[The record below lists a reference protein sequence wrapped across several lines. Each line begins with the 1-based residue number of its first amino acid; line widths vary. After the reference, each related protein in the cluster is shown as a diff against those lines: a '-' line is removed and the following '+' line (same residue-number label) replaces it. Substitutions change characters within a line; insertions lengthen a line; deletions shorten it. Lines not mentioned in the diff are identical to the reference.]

1 MAVKLDI
8 EINFDSKRVLAFDRG
23 LAGLEL
29 ASKSFETAFVR
40 ASKAVNSEA
49 AKMNNSLLELLAT
62 TTMLGQ
68 EMAKIKFQPGNVP
81 SLRGG
86 GSSVGGRASRSR
98 VRDEA
103 QEAAESLENQ
113 KRYYRRRN
121 ADAAKAAM
129 DAKQRAADER
139 AALAKKNADEEKAAA
154 ESLAAQKEYYR
165 RRNLAE
171 RQRAADAKRNAN
183 DIARAERAAL
193 IASGQD
199 RGGVGLTQMAL
210 AESGGSPAGGAGRGA
225 RGGGK
230 GGGNAFSQTPAGRLA
245 ASKGGGGGSL
255 LEMAGSMSQ
264 GGALFKTAKFAADIN
279 ALPFG
284 YERYGVRMAKTA
296 ELGIEV
302 FKRFGPQIAKAT
314 GLIGLAV
321 GAVTTFSGGL
331 THLAKSGNRD
341 AQSLANALSRLPGPI
356 ESVYTLV
363 RKTGEAFTGLEKA
376 SSRMVGTLMEK
387 IPGLMPLLGALGDGI
402 AAANPDN
409 FGQRGQDRV
418 SAGRDMANQ
427 SATERAR
434 ARADR
439 KREREIGG
447 LTDKGNIEEQIRNAR
462 QQEVF
467 ANTELAGMKKPK
479 SDKDAS
485 PEYRAAEERKRAI
498 EAEIV
503 RLEARRDEIDSE
515 AAEKALEASR
525 KRADILIETR
535 KSLVA
540 VRAEMAG
547 TVFDPDAVVG
557 LDAVNAS
564 LEQQV
569 AELTTLSEEFRLTEE
584 DRAERL
590 AKINDL
596 LARQKQEQRFLVE
609 MEQARSEFAA
619 KMADSS
625 LAAKGEAVDRTF
637 NPAREQE
644 AFAKSQI
651 DMLQQRGLISERQA
665 NEGRRA
671 LAQSDLESKALE
683 EQFKIDRERLELAR
697 QKAEQDKASAKTAQD
712 EQKAR
717 QELLKAEQGLAEQG
731 LTESRKR
738 AEMEERR
745 AAAMRQQAQ
754 LEAQQRIE
762 RQAAIAEQVQN
773 QQTGAIQQQMQQQQP
788 NQGRIQQQM
797 FGKRLG
803 TALQEREQ
811 KEGRKL
817 NRREQMEVYNE
828 QRKQFQRDVNGPTS
842 REQEIEAGR
851 QRGAER
857 RALRQQNQQNRGLPA
872 GLAAANNR
880 LAAQGA
886 QDSEASRQQS
896 MQSGAFGQ
904 AMNSGTAAEAA
915 QAQGAIA
922 QQQVQMMQQLG
933 IINEAQAEA
942 MQNQI
947 NVNTA
952 LMQSNAQMQEMLQS
966 VNAVLAGQQ
975 QAVQNNQQ
983 RKRAQRSGGAN

>member
-29 ASKSFETAFVR
+29 ASQAFEKAFVR

-68 EMAKIKFQPGNVP
+68 EMAKIKFQPGAMP
-81 SLRGG
+81 SLGG
-86 GSSVGGRASRSR
+86 GGAGATGGSDRKRR
-98 VRDEA
+98 VKAEKDE
-103 QEAAESLENQ
+103 
-113 KRYYRRRN
+113 
-121 ADAAKAAM
+121 
-129 DAKQRAADER
+129 
-139 AALAKKNADEEKAAA
+139 AA

-171 RQRAADAKRNAN
+171 RQRAADAKQNAAA
-183 DIARAERAAL
+183 IARAERSAL
-193 IASGQD
+193 LASGQD

-210 AESGGSPAGGAGRGA
+210 SEMGGTPSLSGPQGRAGGRGKA
-225 RGGGK
+225 
-230 GGGNAFSQTPAGRLA
+230 GGNAFSQTPAGRLA
-245 ASKGGGGGSL
+245 ASKAGNSGSL

-264 GGALFKTAKFAADIN
+264 GGALFKTAKFAADVN

-341 AQSLANALSRLPGPI
+341 AQSLANALSRLPGPL
-356 ESVYTLV
+356 ESMYGLV

-409 FGQRGQDRV
+409 FGNRGQDRV
-418 SAGRDMANQ
+418 SAGRDMAIQ

-439 KREREIGG
+439 KRDREVGG
-447 LTDKGNIEEQIRNAR
+447 LTDKGDIEEQIRNAR

-485 PEYRAAEERKRAI
+485 PEYRAAEERKKAI

-503 RLEARRDEIDSE
+503 RLESRRDELDTE
-515 AAEKALEASR
+515 AAEKVLEASR

-564 LEQQV
+564 LEQQIS
-569 AELTTLSEEFRLTEE
+569 ELTTLSEEFRLTEE

-609 MEQARSEFAA
+609 MDQARAEFAA

-625 LAAKGEAVDRTF
+625 LAAKGEATDRAF
-637 NPAREQE
+637 NPAREAE
-644 AFAKSQI
+644 AFAKSNVN
-651 DMLQQRGLISERQA
+651 MLQQRGLISERQA
-665 NEGRRA
+665 NEGRRM
-671 LAQSDLESKALE
+671 LAQSDLETKALE
-683 EQFKIDRERLELAR
+683 EQFKIERERLELAR
-697 QKAEQDKASAKTAQD
+697 KKAEQDKKSAKTAQD

-717 QELLKAEQGLAEQG
+717 QELLKAEQALAEQG
-731 LTESRKR
+731 LSQDRRR
-738 AEMEERR
+738 AEVQERR
-745 AAAMRQQAQ
+745 TAAMREQAQ
-754 LEAQQRIE
+754 LEAQQEID
-762 RQAAIAEQVQN
+762 RQADIAQKVQD
-773 QQTGAIQQQMQQQQP
+773 QRTGAVQQQMQQRGP
-788 NQGRIQQQM
+788 NQTRLQQEM
-797 FGKRLG
+797 FRNRLS
-803 TALQEREQ
+803 TAVGERQE
-811 KEGRKL
+811 KAGRKL
-817 NRREQMEVYNE
+817 TSKERLEVFNQQRREFVREINGPSLGE
-828 QRKQFQRDVNGPTS
+828 QRR
-842 REQEIEAGR
+842 EAGL
-851 QRGAER
+851 QRKAER
-857 RALRQQNQQNRGLPA
+857 DALRQQNQQNRKLPA
-872 GLAAANNR
+872 GLGMANNR
-880 LAAQGA
+880 LAAQNA
-886 QDSEASRQQS
+886 QAQEAARQGEI
-896 MQSGAFGQ
+896 QSGAFGQ
-904 AMNSGTAAEAA
+904 AMNADVAAETA
-915 QAQGAIA
+915 QAAGSVAK
-922 QQQVQMMQQLG
+922 QQVEMMKQLG
-933 IINEAQAEA
+933 IISKAQAEA

-952 LMQSNAQMQEMLQS
+952 LIQSNAQLQAMLQS

>member
-29 ASKSFETAFVR
+29 ASQAFEKAFVR

-68 EMAKIKFQPGNVP
+68 EMAKIKFQPGAMP
-81 SLRGG
+81 SLGG
-86 GSSVGGRASRSR
+86 GAGATGSSDRKRR
-98 VRDEA
+98 VKAEKDE
-103 QEAAESLENQ
+103 
-113 KRYYRRRN
+113 
-121 ADAAKAAM
+121 
-129 DAKQRAADER
+129 
-139 AALAKKNADEEKAAA
+139 AA

-171 RQRAADAKRNAN
+171 RQRAADARRNAN

-193 IASGQD
+193 LASGQD
-199 RGGVGLTQMAL
+199 RGGVGLTAMAL
-210 AESGGSPAGGAGRGA
+210 AEMGGTPSLGGPQGRGG
-225 RGGGK
+225 RGK
-230 GGGNAFSQTPAGRLA
+230 AGGNAFSQTPAGRLA
-245 ASKGGGGGSL
+245 ASRAGNDDSLMGMMGNMSRGGK
-255 LEMAGSMSQ
+255 
-264 GGALFKTAKFAADIN
+264 LFETTKFLADVN

-284 YERYGVRMAKTA
+284 YERYGVRMAKAA

-341 AQSLANALSRLPGPI
+341 AQSLANALSRIPGPL
-356 ESVYTLV
+356 ESMYGLV

-418 SAGRDMANQ
+418 SAGRDMAIQ

-439 KREREIGG
+439 KRDKEVGG
-447 LTDKGNIEEQIRNAR
+447 LTDKGDIEEQIRNAR

-467 ANTELAGMKKPK
+467 ANAELAGMKKPK
-479 SDKDAS
+479 KPEDAS
-485 PEYRAAEERKRAI
+485 PEYVAASQRVEAIRK
-498 EAEIV
+498 EVE
-503 RLEARRDEIDSE
+503 RLEARRDELDTE

-569 AELTTLSEEFRLTEE
+569 SELTTLSEEFRLTEE
-584 DRAERL
+584 ERAERL

-697 QKAEQDKASAKTAQD
+697 KKAEQDKQAAKTAQD

-717 QELLKAEQGLAEQG
+717 QELLKAEQALAEQG

-773 QQTGAIQQQMQQQQP
+773 QQTGAIQQRMGEQAP

-886 QDSEASRQQS
+886 RDSEASRQQS

-952 LMQSNAQMQEMLQS
+952 LMQSNAQLQEMLQS

>member
-29 ASKSFETAFVR
+29 ASQAFEKAFVR

-68 EMAKIKFQPGNVP
+68 EMAKIRFQPSAMP
-81 SLRGG
+81 SLGG
-86 GSSVGGRASRSR
+86 GSSGAGGRKRR
-98 VRDEA
+98 V
-103 QEAAESLENQ
+103 
-113 KRYYRRRN
+113 K
-121 ADAAKAAM
+121 
-129 DAKQRAADER
+129 
-139 AALAKKNADEEKAAA
+139 EEKDEAA

-165 RRNLAE
+165 RRNLAA
-171 RQRAADAKRNAN
+171 RQYAAEARRAAN

-193 IASGQD
+193 LASGQD
-199 RGGVGLTQMAL
+199 RAGVGLTAMAMSEL
-210 AESGGSPAGGAGRGA
+210 GGTPTLSGPQDRGGRGKA
-225 RGGGK
+225 
-230 GGGNAFSQTPAGRLA
+230 GGNAFSQTPAGRLA
-245 ASKGGGGGSL
+245 ASRAGQDDSLFGMMGNMSRGGK
-255 LEMAGSMSQ
+255 
-264 GGALFKTAKFAADIN
+264 LFQTTKFLADVN

-284 YERYGVRMAKTA
+284 YERYGVRLAKTA
-296 ELGIEV
+296 ELGISV
-302 FKRFGPQIAKAT
+302 FQKFGPQIAKT
-314 GLIGLAV
+314 TFGLGLAYT
-321 GAVTTFSGGL
+321 AVTTFSGGIK
-331 THLAKSGNRD
+331 HLAQNGNRD
-341 AQSLANALSRLPGPI
+341 AQSLVNALGKIPGPL
-356 ESVYTLV
+356 ESMYGLV
-363 RKTGEAFTGLEKA
+363 QKAGEAFDGFEKA
-376 SSRMVGTLMEK
+376 SGRAIGTLIEK
-387 IPGLMPLLGALGDGI
+387 IPGLLPLLGALGDGI

-409 FGQRGQDRV
+409 FGNRGQDRV
-418 SAGRDMANQ
+418 SAGRDMASQ

-439 KREREIGG
+439 KREKEIGG
-447 LTDKGNIEEQIRNAR
+447 LTDKGDIEEQIRNAR

-467 ANTELAGMKKPK
+467 ANAELSGMKKPK

-485 PEYRAAEERKRAI
+485 PEYLDAVRRRDAIKEE
-498 EAEIV
+498 V
-503 RLEARRDEIDSE
+503 NRLEARRDEIDSE

-535 KSLVA
+535 KSLAA
-540 VRAEMAG
+540 VRAEMTG
-547 TVFDPDAVVG
+547 TVFDPDAVIG

-564 LEQQV
+564 LEQQIS
-569 AELTTLSEEFRLTEE
+569 ELTTLSEEFKLTEE
-584 DRAERL
+584 ERAERL
-590 AKINDL
+590 EKINDL

-609 MEQARSEFAA
+609 MEQARAEFAA

-625 LAAKGEAVDRTF
+625 LAAKGEAADRAF

-651 DMLQQRGLISERQA
+651 DMLRQRGLISERQA

-697 QKAEQDKASAKTAQD
+697 KKAEQDKQSAKTAQD

-717 QELLKAEQGLAEQG
+717 QELLKAEQALAEQG

-773 QQTGAIQQQMQQQQP
+773 QQTGAIQQRMGEQGP
-788 NQGRIQQQM
+788 NQARVQQQM

-803 TALQEREQ
+803 AALQEREQ

-817 NRREQMEVYNE
+817 TRREQTEVYNE

-880 LAAQGA
+880 LAAQGV
-886 QDSEASRQQS
+886 QGSESARQQS
-896 MQSGAFGQ
+896 IQSGAFGQ
-904 AMNSGTAAEAA
+904 AMNAGTAAEAA
-915 QAQGAIA
+915 QAQGVVA

-952 LMQSNAQMQEMLQS
+952 LMQSNAQLQDMLQS

>member
-29 ASKSFETAFVR
+29 ASQAFEKAFVR

-68 EMAKIKFQPGNVP
+68 EMAKIKFQPGAMP
-81 SLRGG
+81 SLGG
-86 GSSVGGRASRSR
+86 GAGATGGGDRKRR
-98 VRDEA
+98 VKAEKDE
-103 QEAAESLENQ
+103 
-113 KRYYRRRN
+113 
-121 ADAAKAAM
+121 
-129 DAKQRAADER
+129 
-139 AALAKKNADEEKAAA
+139 AA

-171 RQRAADAKRNAN
+171 RQRAADAKQNAAA
-183 DIARAERAAL
+183 IARAERSAL
-193 IASGQD
+193 LASGQD

-210 AESGGSPAGGAGRGA
+210 AEMGGTPSLGGPQGRAGGRGKA
-225 RGGGK
+225 
-230 GGGNAFSQTPAGRLA
+230 GGNAFSQTPAGRLA
-245 ASKGGGGGSL
+245 ASKAGNDDSLMGMMGNMSRGGK
-255 LEMAGSMSQ
+255 
-264 GGALFKTAKFAADIN
+264 LFQTTKFLADVN

-284 YERYGVRMAKTA
+284 YERYGVRLAKTA
-296 ELGIEV
+296 ELGISV
-302 FKRFGPQIAKAT
+302 FQRFGPQIAKTT
-314 GLIGLAV
+314 GLLGLAY
-321 GAVTTFSGGL
+321 GAATTFQGGIK
-331 THLAKSGNRD
+331 HLAQNGNRD
-341 AQSLANALSRLPGPI
+341 AQSLANALGRLPGPL
-356 ESVYTLV
+356 ESMYGLV
-363 RKTGEAFTGLEKA
+363 KKAGEAFTGLEKA
-376 SSRMVGTLMEK
+376 SSSMVGTLMEK

-418 SAGRDMANQ
+418 SAGRDMAIQ

-447 LTDKGNIEEQIRNAR
+447 LTDKGDIEEQIRNAR

-467 ANTELAGMKKPK
+467 ANTELAGMKKPS

-485 PEYRAAEERKRAI
+485 PEYLDAVRRRDAIKEE
-498 EAEIV
+498 V
-503 RLEARRDEIDSE
+503 NRLESRRDELDSE
-515 AAEKALEASR
+515 SAEKALEASR

-547 TVFDPDAVVG
+547 TVFDPDAVMG

-569 AELTTLSEEFRLTEE
+569 SELTTLSEEFRLTEE

-590 AKINDL
+590 EKINGL

-609 MEQARSEFAA
+609 MDQARSEFAA

-625 LAAKGEAVDRTF
+625 LAAKGEATDRAF
-637 NPAREQE
+637 NPAREAE
-644 AFAKSQI
+644 AFAKSNVN
-651 DMLQQRGLISERQA
+651 MLQQRGLISERQA
-665 NEGRRA
+665 NEGRRM
-671 LAQSDLESKALE
+671 LAQSDLETKALE
-683 EQFKIDRERLELAR
+683 EQFKIERERLELAR
-697 QKAEQDKASAKTAQD
+697 KKAEQDKKAAKSAQD

-717 QELLKAEQGLAEQG
+717 QELLKAEQALAEQG
-731 LTESRKR
+731 LSQDRRR
-738 AEMEERR
+738 AEVQERR
-745 AAAMRQQAQ
+745 TAAMREQAQ
-754 LEAQQRIE
+754 LEAQQRID
-762 RQAAIAEQVQN
+762 RQADIAQQVQD
-773 QQTGAIQQQMQQQQP
+773 QRTGAVQQQMQQRGP
-788 NQGRIQQQM
+788 NQTRLQQEM
-797 FGKRLG
+797 FRKRLG
-803 TALQEREQ
+803 TALQERQE
-811 KEGRKL
+811 KEGRRL
-817 NRREQMEVYNE
+817 TSRERLEVFNQQRREFVRE
-828 QRKQFQRDVNGPTS
+828 VNGPTLG
-842 REQEIEAGR
+842 EQRREAGR
-851 QRGAER
+851 QRKAER
-857 RALRQQNQQNRGLPA
+857 DALRQQNQQNRKLPA
-872 GLAAANNR
+872 GLGMANNR
-880 LAAQGA
+880 LAAQNA
-886 QDSEASRQQS
+886 QDQEGQRQAD

-904 AMNSGTAAEAA
+904 AMNVGNAAEAA
-915 QAQGAIA
+915 QAAGSIA
-922 QQQVQMMQQLG
+922 TQQVQLMQQLG
-933 IINEAQAEA
+933 LINEAQAEA

-952 LMQSNAQMQEMLQS
+952 LMQSNAQLQAMLQS